1 MIPPSPLSEDH
12 RFSLPLPE
20 EEVYQILRAFDF
32 AYQAHQ
38 GQTRQSGEPYFLHP
52 LEVAEILSDLEMDT
66 ASIVAALLH
75 DVVEDCGVPLEKI
88 EKEFGKEVASLVD
101 GVTKLKLADFDLS
114 RSEEA
119 FRKKRDME
127 TRRRAENLRK
137 IFLAMARDIRVMII
151 KLADRLHNMRTLWA
165 LPEDR
170 QKKIA
175 EETLQIYA
183 PLAHRLGIWTIKWQ
197 LEDLAFKYLYPKEF
211 AEIAEKV
218 ARTRREREQ
227 QIEEAIQILAHR
239 LQQNGISAVIQ
250 GRPKH
255 LWSIYQKMLKQ
266 EIPFEGIYDLTA
278 LRVIVHTVP
287 ECYQALGIVH
297 DLWIPIPGMFS
308 DYIAHPKSNMYQS
321 LHTKV
326 LGPGNEPLEVQIRT
340 FEMHRTAE
348 FGVAAH
354 WRYKEGGTADE
365 FERKLA
371 WLRQQMFE
379 WQTDSLDSGDFLRS
393 VTEDL
398 FADQVFVFTPKGDVI
413 DLPAGSTPVDF
424 AYRIHSD
431 IGDTCVG
438 AKVNGR
444 IVPLNTPLR
453 NGDIVEIIR
462 RTGASPSLD
471 WLSFVKSSHA
481 RSKIKAYFRKLRREE
496 NIALGREL
504 LEREAER
511 LGREP
516 LKEEEIEKAVELFNL
531 ASEEDLLAAIG
542 AGNISAA
549 TVFHRI
555 QPMASS
561 GTAVPTE
568 AGPLGEGRLDISA
581 GGVAGIL
588 VRRARCCQPLPGD
601 AVVGYVSRGR
611 GLVLHRD
618 DCPNVQLYREREPDR
633 IIAVDWKYN
642 PSERY
647 QATLK
652 ITAMDRVGLLNDISA
667 VFAEEKTNIQS
678 ARVSSDPKKRI
689 AVLELTLDV
698 PNAEVLNQ
706 LIIKVSKLSDVLEV
720 YRVTGGGKNLP
731 A

>member
-1 MIPPSPLSEDH
+1 MIPPSQLSEDH
-12 RFSLPLPE
+12 CFSLPLPE

-32 AYQAHQ
+32 AHQAHQ

-75 DVVEDCGVPLEKI
+75 DVVEDCGIPLEKI

-114 RSEEA
+114 RPEEA
-119 FRKKRDME
+119 SRKRRDVE

-227 QIEEAIQILAHR
+227 QIEEAIQILANR
-239 LQQNGISAVIQ
+239 LQQNNISAVIQ

-393 VTEDL
+393 VTNDL

-444 IVPLNTPLR
+444 IVPLNTQLK

-496 NIALGREL
+496 NILLGREL
-504 LEREAER
+504 LEKEADR

-516 LKEEEIEKAVELFNL
+516 LKEEEIKKAVELFSL
-531 ASEEDLLAAIG
+531 ASEEDLLAAVG
-542 AGNISAA
+542 AGNISPAA
-549 TVFHRI
+549 VFHRI
-555 QPMASS
+555 QPIASS
-561 GTAVPTE
+561 ETAVPTE

-588 VRRARCCQPLPGD
+588 VRRAKCCQPLPGD

-618 DCPNVQLYREREPDR
+618 DCPNVQLYRKQEPDR

-698 PNAEVLNQ
+698 PNTEVLNQ
-706 LIIKVSKLSDVLEV
+706 LIIKVGKLSDVLEV
-720 YRVTGGGKNLP
+720 YRVTGGGKNLS